1 MTSSVGKTTLPATR
15 RNLLPVVAPKNG
27 LVPYKAKVPAV
38 IPSLGDLDAYIRYA
52 NLAPLLTPEREHELA
67 ERLKKDSDLDAA
79 QELIISH
86 LRLVVSVARGYLG
99 YGLPHADLIQEG
111 NIGLMKAI
119 KHFDPDRGVRLMT
132 FAVHWI
138 RSEIQD
144 YIVKN
149 WRLVKLATTKN
160 QRKLFFNLRQMKDS
174 DRALTQSDANR
185 IALTLDVKPK
195 EVFDMEE
202 RMSGGDTPL
211 DGPDADNTDTG
222 TSYAPIDW
230 LTNEEDTPVQI
241 LEEKSREKL
250 TNEGIRAALGS
261 LDERSRRVI
270 EARWLHTD
278 DEGNLKPLTL
288 QELAQ
293 EMGISAER
301 VRQIEKKAL
310 LKMRSS
316 LSAEKDDLDS

>member
-1 MTSSVGKTTLPATR
+1 MTSPVGKTNLPAPR
-15 RNLLPVVAPKNG
+15 RTLLPAVAPKNG
-27 LVPYKAKVPAV
+27 LVPYKPRVPAV

-52 NLAPLLTPEREHELA
+52 NLAPVLSAQREHDLAVEL
-67 ERLKKDSDLDAA
+67 RKNGDLEAA

-174 DRALTQSDANR
+174 DRALTPSDAQR

-202 RMSGGDTPL
+202 RMSGGDTPI
-211 DGPDADNTDTG
+211 DGPDDDNSDTG
-222 TSYAPIDW
+222 NSFAPIDW
-230 LTNEEDTPVQI
+230 LTNEDDTPVQI
-241 LEEKSREKL
+241 IEEKNREQL
-250 TNEGIRAALGS
+250 TNAGIKTALRD

-270 EARWLHTD
+270 EARWLHV
-278 DEGNLKPLTL
+278 DEQGNLKPLTL
-288 QELAQ
+288 QELAK
-293 EMGISAER
+293 ELDISAER

-310 LKMRSS
+310 LKMRST
-316 LSAEKDDLDS
+316 LAPEKDDLAS